1 MFEKD
6 LNNNFNSLITNKMS
20 ETRTSIFSFDHGQK
34 KLHKAIGVEDSYLDD
49 LQEQIGDVLKNY
61 LFDEDRNIKD
71 DLSPSG
77 LVEKCLH
84 EFSYNQLV
92 IMASFF
98 LQNKLN
104 DFAQTLHQKLEGAV
118 KKISLDADDVP
129 EHIREFLMN
138 LAKDGQGDKKAT
150 AVRGEDLPQ
159 EIKDFLDDLARKSE
173 DAEDDDED

>member
-1 MFEKD
+1 
-6 LNNNFNSLITNKMS
+6 MS

-49 LQEQIGDVLKNY
+49 LP
-61 LFDEDRNIKD
+61 
-71 DLSPSG
+71 PSG